1 MSITAPVAP
10 APDATTTHDPATH
23 ATARDAAR
31 PATGRDPVPA
41 VDPAFR
47 LRGLTLGY
55 GAEPVIRDLDLDIPA
70 GKTTVLIGANGCGKS
85 TILRA
90 LGRQLRPVSGSIE
103 VSGRELNSVKARE
116 YARSVAF
123 LPQSPLVPEGL
134 TVAELVARGR
144 HPHRRWWG
152 GGDDD
157 TAVAEALALTDT
169 AEFAHRRVDELSGGQ
184 RQRVWVALVL
194 AQATPTLLLDEPC
207 SFLDLAHQLD
217 VLDLVHDLPLPGSVE
232 GMDSGTDAGTDAGTE
247 AGTDAGTAGRSG
259 RRTVV
264 AVLHE
269 LSLSARVADHL
280 VAVADGGVVAA
291 GTPHEVLTQE
301 TLRRVFDLEADIIT
315 DPATGHP
322 VVLPRGRTGSA
333 TSKGNT

>member
-1 MSITAPVAP
+1 MSLSVPAAP
-10 APDATTTHDPATH
+10 APPVDTGGPAET
-23 ATARDAAR
+23 
-31 PATGRDPVPA
+31 P
-41 VDPAFR
+41 PAFR
-47 LRGLTLGY
+47 LRSLTLGY
-55 GAEPVIRDLDLDIPA
+55 GTEPVIRDLDLDIPA
-70 GKTTVLIGANGCGKS
+70 GQTTALIGANGCGKS

-90 LGRQLRPVSGSIE
+90 LGRQLTPVSGVVE
-103 VSGRELNSVKARE
+103 VGGRDLAGVRARE
-116 YARSVAF
+116 HARSVAF

-157 TAVAEALALTDT
+157 NAAVAEALALTDT
-169 AEFAHRRVDELSGGQ
+169 AGFAHRRVDELSGGQ

-217 VLDLVHDLPLPGSVE
+217 ILDLVHDLPLPAGHAAAEQGE
-232 GMDSGTDAGTDAGTE
+232 GAGA
-247 AGTDAGTAGRSG
+247 APA

-269 LSLSARVADHL
+269 LTLAARVADHL
-280 VAVADGGVVAA
+280 VAVAHGGVVAA
-291 GTPHEVLTQE
+291 GPPHEVITPDV
-301 TLRRVFDLEADIIT
+301 LREVFDLEADIIS
-315 DPATGHP
+315 DPLTGDP
-322 VVLPRGRTGSA
+322 VVLPRGRK
-333 TSKGNT
+333 KGQA

>member
-1 MSITAPVAP
+1 MSIPAPVASVTP
-10 APDATTTHDPATH
+10 ALPMDFGPEPDA
-23 ATARDAAR
+23 
-31 PATGRDPVPA
+31 
-41 VDPAFR
+41 AFR

-55 GAEPVIRDLDLDIPA
+55 GAEPVIRDLDLDLPA
-70 GKTTVLIGANGCGKS
+70 GRTTVLIGANGCGKS

-90 LGRQLRPVSGSIE
+90 LGRQLRPLSGSIE
-103 VSGRELNSVKARE
+103 TDGHLLSEVGARE
-116 YARSVAF
+116 HARSVAF

-157 TAVAEALALTDT
+157 TAVAEALAMTGT

-217 VLDLVHDLPLPGSVE
+217 VLDLVRDLPLPAGHR
-232 GMDSGTDAGTDAGTE
+232 DHGT
-247 AGTDAGTAGRSG
+247 G

-269 LSLSARVADHL
+269 LSLAARVADHL
-280 VAVADGGVVAA
+280 VAVAEGGVVAA
-291 GTPHEVLTQE
+291 GPPDQVITQE
-301 TLRRVFDLEADIIT
+301 TLRRVFDLDADIIT

-322 VVLPRGRTGSA
+322 VVLPRGRR
-333 TSKGNT
+333 KGTP

>member
-1 MSITAPVAP
+1 M
-10 APDATTTHDPATH
+10 
-23 ATARDAAR
+23 
-31 PATGRDPVPA
+31 
-41 VDPAFR
+41 
-47 LRGLTLGY
+47 RGLTLGY
-55 GAEPVIRDLDLDIPA
+55 GAAPVIRDLDLDLPA
-70 GKTTVLIGANGCGKS
+70 GRTTVLIGANGCGKS

-90 LGRQLRPVSGSIE
+90 LGRQLRPLSGSIE
-103 VSGRELNSVKARE
+103 TDGHLLSEVRARE
-116 YARSVAF
+116 HARSVAF

-157 TAVAEALALTDT
+157 DTAVAEALAMTGT

-217 VLDLVHDLPLPGSVE
+217 VLDLVRDLPLPAGHR
-232 GMDSGTDAGTDAGTE
+232 DHGT
-247 AGTDAGTAGRSG
+247 G

-269 LSLSARVADHL
+269 LSLAARVADHL
-280 VAVADGGVVAA
+280 VAVAEGGVVAA
-291 GTPHEVLTQE
+291 GPPGQVITQE
-301 TLRRVFDLEADIIT
+301 TLRRVFDLDADIIT

-322 VVLPRGRTGSA
+322 VVLPRGRR
-333 TSKGNT
+333 KGTT

>member
-1 MSITAPVAP
+1 MTIP
-10 APDATTTHDPATH
+10 APLASVTPALPM
-23 ATARDAAR
+23 DLGSG
-31 PATGRDPVPA
+31 PE
-41 VDPAFR
+41 PAFR

-55 GAEPVIRDLDLDIPA
+55 GSDPVIRDLDLDIPA
-70 GKTTVLIGANGCGKS
+70 GRTTVLIGANGCGKS

-90 LGRQLRPVSGSIE
+90 LGRQLSPMAGGIE
-103 VSGRELNSVKARE
+103 AAGRRLSEVRARE
-116 YARSVAF
+116 YARAVAF

-157 TAVAEALALTDT
+157 DAAVAEALALTGT
-169 AEFAHRRVDELSGGQ
+169 AEFADRRVDELSGGQ

-217 VLDLVHDLPLPGSVE
+217 VLDLVHDLPLPSGS
-232 GMDSGTDAGTDAGTE
+232 GQ
-247 AGTDAGTAGRSG
+247 G

-269 LSLSARVADHL
+269 LTLAARVADHL
-280 VAVADGGVVAA
+280 VAVAEGGVVAA
-291 GTPHEVLTQE
+291 GPPDQVITRE
-301 TLRRVFDLEADIIT
+301 TLLRVFDLDADIIT
-315 DPATGHP
+315 DPVTGHP
-322 VVLPRGRTGSA
+322 VVLPRGRR
-333 TSKGNT
+333 KGTA

>member
-1 MSITAPVAP
+1 MSIPAPLATAPNDSALDATAPGAADPDAETAPVA
-10 APDATTTHDPATH
+10 DAS
-23 ATARDAAR
+23 
-31 PATGRDPVPA
+31 
-41 VDPAFR
+41 PAFR

-55 GAEPVIRDLDLDIPA
+55 GADPVIRDLDLDIPA

-90 LGRQLRPVSGSIE
+90 LGRQLRPVSGSLE
-103 VSGRELNSVKARE
+103 VSGRELASVKARE
-116 YARSVAF
+116 HARSVAF
-123 LPQSPLVPEGL
+123 LPQSPVVPEGL

-157 TAVAEALALTDT
+157 DFAVSEALTLTGT

-207 SFLDLAHQLD
+207 SFLDMAHQLD
-217 VLDLVHDLPLPGSVE
+217 VLDLVHDLPLPRTELLRTALPRPGLPKVGSSRA
-232 GMDSGTDAGTDAGTE
+232 GGSSGEST
-247 AGTDAGTAGRSG
+247 G

-280 VAVADGGVVAA
+280 VAVAEGGVVAA
-291 GTPHEVLTQE
+291 GTPHEVLTKE
-301 TLRRVFDLEADIIT
+301 TLRRVFDLDADIIT

-322 VVLPRGRTGSA
+322 VVLPRGRTGTT
-333 TSKGNT
+333 TSKGKS

>member
-1 MSITAPVAP
+1 MSIS
-10 APDATTTHDPATH
+10 APDAPTLPSTSES
-23 ATARDAAR
+23 RDGG
-31 PATGRDPVPA
+31 TE
-41 VDPAFR
+41 PAFR

-55 GAEPVIRDLDLDIPA
+55 GAEPVIRDLDLDIPS
-70 GKTTVLIGANGCGKS
+70 GRTTVFIGANGCGKS

-90 LGRQLRPVSGSIE
+90 LGRQLTPTSGTIE
-103 VSGRELNSVKARE
+103 VGGRDLARVKARDH
-116 YARSVAF
+116 ARSVAF

-157 TAVAEALALTDT
+157 EGVVAEALDMTDT
-169 AEFAHRRVDELSGGQ
+169 ADLAHRRVDELSGGQ

-217 VLDLVHDLPLPGSVE
+217 ILDLVHDLPMPGASRQAKPT
-232 GMDSGTDAGTDAGTE
+232 GDSTDRDGVA
-247 AGTDAGTAGRSG
+247 SG

-280 VAVADGGVVAA
+280 VAVAEGGVVAT
-291 GTPHEVLTQE
+291 GTPDEVITTE
-301 TLRRVFDLEADIIT
+301 NLRRVFGLDADIIP
-315 DPATGHP
+315 DPLTGHP
-322 VVLPRGRTGSA
+322 VVLPRSRRKDIA
-333 TSKGNT
+333 

>member
-1 MSITAPVAP
+1 MSIPAPVASVTP
-10 APDATTTHDPATH
+10 ALPMDFGPEPDA
-23 ATARDAAR
+23 
-31 PATGRDPVPA
+31 
-41 VDPAFR
+41 AFR

-55 GAEPVIRDLDLDIPA
+55 GAEPVIRDLDLDLPA
-70 GKTTVLIGANGCGKS
+70 GRTTVLIGANGCGKS

-90 LGRQLRPVSGSIE
+90 LGRQLRPLSGSIE
-103 VSGRELNSVKARE
+103 TDGHLLSEVGARE
-116 YARSVAF
+116 HARSVAF

-157 TAVAEALALTDT
+157 TAVAEALAMTGT

-217 VLDLVHDLPLPGSVE
+217 VLDLVRDLPLPAGHR
-232 GMDSGTDAGTDAGTE
+232 DHGT
-247 AGTDAGTAGRSG
+247 G

-269 LSLSARVADHL
+269 LSLAARVADHL
-280 VAVADGGVVAA
+280 VAVAEGGVVAA
-291 GTPHEVLTQE
+291 GPPDQVITQE
-301 TLRRVFDLEADIIT
+301 TLRRVFDLDADIIT

-322 VVLPRGRTGSA
+322 VVLPRGRR
-333 TSKGNT
+333 KGTT

>member
-1 MSITAPVAP
+1 MPVP
-10 APDATTTHDPATH
+10 VPIQTS
-23 ATARDAAR
+23 R
-31 PATGRDPVPA
+31 PAFAGPEPALPLDAGLVPE
-41 VDPAFR
+41 PAFR

-55 GAEPVIRDLDLDIPA
+55 GAEPVIRDLDLDIPS

-90 LGRQLRPVSGSIE
+90 LGRQLSPLAGSIE
-103 VSGRELNSVKARE
+103 VGGRDLATIKPRAH
-116 YARSVAF
+116 ARSVAF

-152 GGDDD
+152 AGDDD
-157 TAVAEALALTDT
+157 ESAVAEALALTGT
-169 AEFAHRRVDELSGGQ
+169 ADFAHRRVDELSGGQ

-194 AQATPTLLLDEPC
+194 AQATATLLLDEPC

-217 VLDLVHDLPLPGSVE
+217 VLDLVSDLPLPAGHHPDPQGE
-232 GMDSGTDAGTDAGTE
+232 G
-247 AGTDAGTAGRSG
+247 SG

-269 LSLSARVADHL
+269 LTLAARVADHL
-280 VAVADGGVVAA
+280 VAVAEGGVVAA
-291 GTPHEVLTQE
+291 GPPDQVINAE
-301 TLRRVFDLEADIIT
+301 TLRRVFDLEADIIS
-315 DPATGHP
+315 DPLTGHP
-322 VVLPRGRTGSA
+322 VVLPRGRR
-333 TSKGNT
+333 KGTT

>member
-1 MSITAPVAP
+1 MSIPAPVASVTP
-10 APDATTTHDPATH
+10 ALPMDLGPE
-23 ATARDAAR
+23 
-31 PATGRDPVPA
+31 PE
-41 VDPAFR
+41 PAFR

-55 GAEPVIRDLDLDIPA
+55 GADPVIRDLDLDLPA
-70 GKTTVLIGANGCGKS
+70 GRTTVLIGANGCGKS

-90 LGRQLRPVSGSIE
+90 LGRQLRPLSGSIE
-103 VSGRELNSVKARE
+103 TDGHLLSEVRARE
-116 YARSVAF
+116 HARSVAF

-157 TAVAEALALTDT
+157 TAVAEALAMTGT

-217 VLDLVHDLPLPGSVE
+217 VLDLVRDLPLPAGHR
-232 GMDSGTDAGTDAGTE
+232 DHGT
-247 AGTDAGTAGRSG
+247 G

-269 LSLSARVADHL
+269 LSLAARVADHL
-280 VAVADGGVVAA
+280 VAVAGGGVVAA
-291 GTPHEVLTQE
+291 GPPDQVITQE
-301 TLRRVFDLEADIIT
+301 TLRRVFDLDADIIT

-322 VVLPRGRTGSA
+322 VVLPRGRR
-333 TSKGNT
+333 KGTT

>member
-1 MSITAPVAP
+1 MSIPSPVAP
-10 APDATTTHDPATH
+10 VLRALPMDPQ
-23 ATARDAAR
+23 
-31 PATGRDPVPA
+31 PEP
-41 VDPAFR
+41 DPAFR

-70 GKTTVLIGANGCGKS
+70 GRTTVFIGANGCGKS

-90 LGRQLRPVSGSIE
+90 LGRQLRPLSGTIE
-103 VSGRELNSVKARE
+103 TGGRDVASVKARE
-116 YARSVAF
+116 HARSVAF

-157 TAVAEALALTDT
+157 DSAVAEALAMTGT

-194 AQATPTLLLDEPC
+194 AQSTPTLLLDEPC

-217 VLDLVHDLPLPGSVE
+217 VLDLVRDLPLPADHSSE
-232 GMDSGTDAGTDAGTE
+232 REQRA
-247 AGTDAGTAGRSG
+247 G

-269 LSLSARVADHL
+269 LSLAARVADHL
-280 VAVADGGVVAA
+280 VAVAEGGVVAA
-291 GTPHEVLTQE
+291 GPPDEVITTE
-301 TLRRVFDLEADIIT
+301 TLRRVFDLDADIIT

-322 VVLPRGRTGSA
+322 VVLPRGRR
-333 TSKGNT
+333 KGTT

>member
-1 MSITAPVAP
+1 MSTTAPVAP
-10 APDATTTHDPATH
+10 APDATTRGAAVPGAAAPAGGSPGT
-23 ATARDAAR
+23 TSPGNTPPGAAR
-31 PATGRDPVPA
+31 AAT
-41 VDPAFR
+41 DPAFR

-103 VSGRELNSVKARE
+103 VGDRELNSVKARE

-217 VLDLVHDLPLPGSVE
+217 VLDLVHDLPMPGAV
-232 GMDSGTDAGTDAGTE
+232 AGTDAGTE
-247 AGTDAGTAGRSG
+247 ADSDGLSG

-301 TLRRVFDLEADIIT
+301 TLRRVFDLDADIIT

-322 VVLPRGRTGSA
+322 VVLPRGRTGST
-333 TSKGNT
+333 TSKGNA

>member
-1 MSITAPVAP
+1 MDLGPEP
-10 APDATTTHDPATH
+10 E
-23 ATARDAAR
+23 
-31 PATGRDPVPA
+31 
-41 VDPAFR
+41 PAFR

-55 GAEPVIRDLDLDIPA
+55 GADPVIRDLDLDLPA
-70 GKTTVLIGANGCGKS
+70 GRTTVLIGANGCGKS

-90 LGRQLRPVSGSIE
+90 LGRQLRPLSGSIE
-103 VSGRELNSVKARE
+103 TDGHLLSEVRARE
-116 YARSVAF
+116 HARSVAF

-157 TAVAEALALTDT
+157 TAVAEALAMTGT

-217 VLDLVHDLPLPGSVE
+217 VLDLVRDLPLPAGHR
-232 GMDSGTDAGTDAGTE
+232 DHGT
-247 AGTDAGTAGRSG
+247 G

-269 LSLSARVADHL
+269 LSLAARVADHL
-280 VAVADGGVVAA
+280 VAVAGGGVVAA
-291 GTPHEVLTQE
+291 GPPDQVITQE
-301 TLRRVFDLEADIIT
+301 TLRRVFDLDADIIT

-322 VVLPRGRTGSA
+322 VVLPRGRR
-333 TSKGNT
+333 KGTT

>member
-1 MSITAPVAP
+1 MSIPAPVASVTP
-10 APDATTTHDPATH
+10 ALPMDFGPEPDA
-23 ATARDAAR
+23 
-31 PATGRDPVPA
+31 
-41 VDPAFR
+41 AFR

-55 GAEPVIRDLDLDIPA
+55 GAEPVIRDLDLDLPA
-70 GKTTVLIGANGCGKS
+70 GRTTVLIGANGCGKS

-90 LGRQLRPVSGSIE
+90 LGRQLRPLSGSIE
-103 VSGRELNSVKARE
+103 TDGHLLSEVGARE
-116 YARSVAF
+116 HARSVAF

-157 TAVAEALALTDT
+157 TAVAEALAMTGT

-217 VLDLVHDLPLPGSVE
+217 VLDLVRDLPLPAGHR
-232 GMDSGTDAGTDAGTE
+232 DHGT
-247 AGTDAGTAGRSG
+247 G

-269 LSLSARVADHL
+269 LSLAARVADHL
-280 VAVADGGVVAA
+280 VAVAGGGVVAA
-291 GTPHEVLTQE
+291 GPPDQVITQE
-301 TLRRVFDLEADIIT
+301 TLRRVFDLDADIIT

-322 VVLPRGRTGSA
+322 VVLPRGRR
-333 TSKGNT
+333 KGTP

>member
-1 MSITAPVAP
+1 MNLAVPTAP
-10 APDATTTHDPATH
+10 
-23 ATARDAAR
+23 
-31 PATGRDPVPA
+31 PVPTP
-41 VDPAFR
+41 PAFR

-55 GAEPVIRDLDLDIPA
+55 GADPVIRGLDLDIPA
-70 GKTTVLIGANGCGKS
+70 GRTTVLIGANGCGKS

-90 LGRQLRPVSGSIE
+90 LGRQLAPVSGVVE
-103 VSGRELNSVKARE
+103 AAGRDLAGVRARDH
-116 YARSVAF
+116 ARSVAF

-152 GGDDD
+152 VGGDDD
-157 TAVAEALALTDT
+157 EFAVADALAVTGT
-169 AEFAHRRVDELSGGQ
+169 AGFAHRRVDELSGGQ

-217 VLDLVHDLPLPGSVE
+217 VLDLVRDLPLPTGP
-232 GMDSGTDAGTDAGTE
+232 GT
-247 AGTDAGTAGRSG
+247 G

-269 LSLSARVADHL
+269 LTLAARVADHL

-291 GTPHEVLTQE
+291 GTPDEVITPE
-301 TLRRVFDLEADIIT
+301 TLRRVFNLDADIIR
-315 DPATGHP
+315 DPVTGHP
-322 VVLPRGRTGSA
+322 VVLPRGRTKEA
-333 TSKGNT
+333 P

>member
-1 MSITAPVAP
+1 MSIPSPVAP
-10 APDATTTHDPATH
+10 VLRALPMDPE
-23 ATARDAAR
+23 
-31 PATGRDPVPA
+31 PEP
-41 VDPAFR
+41 DPAFR

-55 GAEPVIRDLDLDIPA
+55 GAESVIRDLDLDIPA
-70 GKTTVLIGANGCGKS
+70 GRTTVFIGANGCGKS

-90 LGRQLRPVSGSIE
+90 LGRQLRPLSGTIE
-103 VSGRELNSVKARE
+103 TGGRDVASVKARE
-116 YARSVAF
+116 HARSVAF

-157 TAVAEALALTDT
+157 DTAVAEALTLTDT
-169 AEFAHRRVDELSGGQ
+169 AGFAHRRVDELSGGQ

-207 SFLDLAHQLD
+207 SFLDVAHQLD
-217 VLDLVHDLPLPGSVE
+217 ILDLVRDLPLPAGHAGSGGE
-232 GMDSGTDAGTDAGTE
+232 GP
-247 AGTDAGTAGRSG
+247 G

-269 LSLSARVADHL
+269 LSLAARVADHL
-280 VAVADGGVVAA
+280 VAVAEGGVVAA
-291 GTPHEVLTQE
+291 GPPDRVITKE
-301 TLRRVFDLEADIIT
+301 TLRRVFDLDADIIT

-322 VVLPRGRTGSA
+322 VVLPRGRR
-333 TSKGNT
+333 KGTT

>member
-1 MSITAPVAP
+1 MNIAAP
-10 APDATTTHDPATH
+10 A
-23 ATARDAAR
+23 ATARATAPASAADTGTATVPDAE
-31 PATGRDPVPA
+31 
-41 VDPAFR
+41 PAFR

-70 GKTTVLIGANGCGKS
+70 GQTTVLIGANGCGKS

-103 VSGRELNSVKARE
+103 ISGRELVSVKSRE
-116 YARSVAF
+116 HARSVAF

-157 TAVAEALALTDT
+157 DNAVAEALSLTDT
-169 AEFAHRRVDELSGGQ
+169 ADFAHRRVDELSGGQ

-217 VLDLVHDLPLPGSVE
+217 VLDLVHDLPMPGA
-232 GMDSGTDAGTDAGTE
+232 AGAGE
-247 AGTDAGTAGRSG
+247 AGSTAQGSG

-280 VAVADGGVVAA
+280 VAVAEGGVVAA
-291 GTPHEVLTQE
+291 GTPHEVLTEE
-301 TLRRVFDLEADIIT
+301 TLRRVFDLDADIIT

-322 VVLPRGRTGSA
+322 VVLPRGRTGTTRKA
-333 TSKGNT
+333 HA

>member
-1 MSITAPVAP
+1 MSIHPPVAP
-10 APDATTTHDPATH
+10 VRRSLPVEPEPASE
-23 ATARDAAR
+23 
-31 PATGRDPVPA
+31 
-41 VDPAFR
+41 PAFR

-55 GAEPVIRDLDLDIPA
+55 GADPVIRDLDLDIPA
-70 GKTTVLIGANGCGKS
+70 GRTTVFIGANGCGKS

-90 LGRQLRPVSGSIE
+90 LGRQLRPQSGSIE
-103 VSGRELNSVKARE
+103 TGGRDIASVKARE
-116 YARSVAF
+116 HARSVAF

-157 TAVAEALALTDT
+157 TAVAEALTMTGT

-184 RQRVWVALVL
+184 RQRVWIALVL

-217 VLDLVHDLPLPGSVE
+217 VLDLVHDLPLPSGHGGSAGE
-232 GMDSGTDAGTDAGTE
+232 GT
-247 AGTDAGTAGRSG
+247 G

-269 LSLSARVADHL
+269 LSLAARVADHL
-280 VAVADGGVVAA
+280 VAVAEGGVVAA
-291 GTPHEVLTQE
+291 GPPDEVITTE
-301 TLRRVFDLEADIIT
+301 TLRRVFDLDADIIT

-322 VVLPRGRTGSA
+322 VVLPRGRR
-333 TSKGNT
+333 KGTT

>member
-1 MSITAPVAP
+1 MTLPGSTADRTP
-10 APDATTTHDPATH
+10 AVESAA
-23 ATARDAAR
+23 ATAVAAPSPPESG
-31 PATGRDPVPA
+31 PA
-41 VDPAFR
+41 PAFR
-47 LRGLTLGY
+47 VRGLTLGY

-70 GKTTVLIGANGCGKS
+70 GQTTVLIGANGCGKS

-90 LGRQLRPVSGSIE
+90 LGRQLQPVAGSIE
-103 VSGRELNSVKARE
+103 VAGRELSRVKARE
-116 YARSVAF
+116 HARSVAF

-157 TAVAEALALTDT
+157 EGVVAEALASTKTEEL
-169 AEFAHRRVDELSGGQ
+169 AHRRVDELSGGQ

-217 VLDLVHDLPLPGSVE
+217 VLDLVHDLPMPG
-232 GMDSGTDAGTDAGTE
+232 GTHAPG
-247 AGTDAGTAGRSG
+247 SG

-269 LSLSARVADHL
+269 LSLAARVADHL
-280 VAVADGGVVAA
+280 VAVADGNVVAA
-291 GTPHEVLTQE
+291 GRPDEVITRE
-301 TLRRVFDLEADIIT
+301 TLRRVFDLDADIIT
-315 DPATGHP
+315 DPLTGHP
-322 VVLPRGRTGSA
+322 VVLPRSRR
-333 TSKGNT
+333 KGTP

>member
-1 MSITAPVAP
+1 MSIPAPVASMTP
-10 APDATTTHDPATH
+10 ALPMDLGPE
-23 ATARDAAR
+23 
-31 PATGRDPVPA
+31 PE
-41 VDPAFR
+41 PAFR

-55 GAEPVIRDLDLDIPA
+55 GADPVIRDLDLDLPA
-70 GKTTVLIGANGCGKS
+70 GRTTVLIGANGCGKS

-90 LGRQLRPVSGSIE
+90 LGRQLRPLSGSIE
-103 VSGRELNSVKARE
+103 TDGHLLSEVRARE
-116 YARSVAF
+116 HARSVAF

-157 TAVAEALALTDT
+157 TAVAEALAMTGT

-217 VLDLVHDLPLPGSVE
+217 VLDLVRDLPLPAGHR
-232 GMDSGTDAGTDAGTE
+232 DHGT
-247 AGTDAGTAGRSG
+247 G

-269 LSLSARVADHL
+269 LSLAARVADHL
-280 VAVADGGVVAA
+280 VAVAEGGVVAA
-291 GTPHEVLTQE
+291 GPPDQVITQE
-301 TLRRVFDLEADIIT
+301 TLRRVFDLDADIIT

-322 VVLPRGRTGSA
+322 VVLPRGRR
-333 TSKGNT
+333 KGTT

>member
-1 MSITAPVAP
+1 MRMTVPVANAPAEAACAVTAPVSG
-10 APDATTTHDPATH
+10 DA
-23 ATARDAAR
+23 
-31 PATGRDPVPA
+31 
-41 VDPAFR
+41 PAFR

-55 GAEPVIRDLDLDIPA
+55 GAEPVIRDLDLDVPA
-70 GKTTVLIGANGCGKS
+70 GKTTVFIGANGCGKS

-90 LGRQLRPVSGSIE
+90 LGRQLQPVSGSIE
-103 VSGRELNSVKARE
+103 ASGHELSSVKARE

-157 TAVAEALALTDT
+157 DLAVAEALTMTGT
-169 AEFAHRRVDELSGGQ
+169 AGFAHRRVDELSGGQ

-217 VLDLVHDLPLPGSVE
+217 VLDLVHDLPMPGAGGAVE
-232 GMDSGTDAGTDAGTE
+232 HVV
-247 AGTDAGTAGRSG
+247 G

-280 VAVADGGVVAA
+280 VAVAEGGVVAA
-291 GTPHEVLTQE
+291 GTPHEVLTEE
-301 TLRRVFDLEADIIT
+301 TLRRVFDLDAGIIN
-315 DPATGHP
+315 DPVTGHP
-322 VVLPRGRTGSA
+322 VVLPRGRAGA
-333 TSKGNT
+333 RTSKGNA

>member
-1 MSITAPVAP
+1 VDPPAFEKGGLMSIPAPVASVTP
-10 APDATTTHDPATH
+10 ALPMDLGPE
-23 ATARDAAR
+23 
-31 PATGRDPVPA
+31 PE
-41 VDPAFR
+41 PAFR

-55 GAEPVIRDLDLDIPA
+55 GAAPVIRDLDLDLPA
-70 GKTTVLIGANGCGKS
+70 GRTTVLIGANGCGKS

-90 LGRQLRPVSGSIE
+90 LGRQLRPLSGSIE
-103 VSGRELNSVKARE
+103 TDGHLLSEVRARE
-116 YARSVAF
+116 HARSVAF

-157 TAVAEALALTDT
+157 TAVAEALAMTGT

-217 VLDLVHDLPLPGSVE
+217 VLDLVRDLPLPAGHR
-232 GMDSGTDAGTDAGTE
+232 DHGT
-247 AGTDAGTAGRSG
+247 G

-269 LSLSARVADHL
+269 LSLAARVADHL
-280 VAVADGGVVAA
+280 VAVAEGGVVAA
-291 GTPHEVLTQE
+291 GPPDQVITQE
-301 TLRRVFDLEADIIT
+301 TLRRVFDLDADIIT

-322 VVLPRGRTGSA
+322 VVLPRGRR
-333 TSKGNT
+333 KGTT

>member
-1 MSITAPVAP
+1 MSIPAPVASMTP
-10 APDATTTHDPATH
+10 ALPMNLGPEPDA
-23 ATARDAAR
+23 
-31 PATGRDPVPA
+31 
-41 VDPAFR
+41 AFR

-55 GAEPVIRDLDLDIPA
+55 GADPVIRDLDLDLPA
-70 GKTTVLIGANGCGKS
+70 GRTTVLIGANGCGKS

-90 LGRQLRPVSGSIE
+90 LGRQLRPLSGSIE
-103 VSGRELNSVKARE
+103 TDGHLLSEIRARE
-116 YARSVAF
+116 HARSVAF

-157 TAVAEALALTDT
+157 DTAVAEALAMTGT

-217 VLDLVHDLPLPGSVE
+217 VLDLVRDLPLPAGHR
-232 GMDSGTDAGTDAGTE
+232 DHGT
-247 AGTDAGTAGRSG
+247 G

-269 LSLSARVADHL
+269 LSLAARVADHL
-280 VAVADGGVVAA
+280 VAVAEGGVVAA
-291 GTPHEVLTQE
+291 GPPDQVITQE
-301 TLRRVFDLEADIIT
+301 TLRRVFDLDADIIT

-322 VVLPRGRTGSA
+322 VVLPRGRR
-333 TSKGNT
+333 KGTT

>member
-1 MSITAPVAP
+1 MSLSVPAAP
-10 APDATTTHDPATH
+10 APPVG
-23 ATARDAAR
+23 
-31 PATGRDPVPA
+31 TGGPA
-41 VDPAFR
+41 VPPPAFR
-47 LRGLTLGY
+47 LRSLTLGY
-55 GAEPVIRDLDLDIPA
+55 GTEPVIRDLDLDIPT
-70 GKTTVLIGANGCGKS
+70 GQTTALIGANGCGKS

-90 LGRQLRPVSGSIE
+90 LGRQLTPLSGVVE
-103 VSGRELNSVKARE
+103 VDGRDLAGVRARE
-116 YARSVAF
+116 HARSVAF

-157 TAVAEALALTDT
+157 DNAAVAEALALTDT
-169 AEFAHRRVDELSGGQ
+169 AGFAHRRVDELSGGQ

-217 VLDLVHDLPLPGSVE
+217 ILDLVHDLPLP
-232 GMDSGTDAGTDAGTE
+232 SGHTAADPGTGDGAAVPG
-247 AGTDAGTAGRSG
+247 AAPA

-269 LSLSARVADHL
+269 LTLAARVADHL
-280 VAVADGGVVAA
+280 VAVAHGGVVAA
-291 GTPHEVLTQE
+291 GPPHEVITPDV
-301 TLRRVFDLEADIIT
+301 LREVFDLEADIIS
-315 DPATGHP
+315 DPLTGDP
-322 VVLPRGRTGSA
+322 VVLPRGRKRGRA
-333 TSKGNT
+333 

>member
-1 MSITAPVAP
+1 MSVPSPVAP
-10 APDATTTHDPATH
+10 ALPRDPATVH
-23 ATARDAAR
+23 DTEN
-31 PATGRDPVPA
+31 ATGPDTGP
-41 VDPAFR
+41 DPAFR

-70 GKTTVLIGANGCGKS
+70 GRTTVLIGANGSGKS

-90 LGRQLRPVSGSIE
+90 LGRQLEPRSGTIQVGGHDLATVRP
-103 VSGRELNSVKARE
+103 REH
-116 YARSVAF
+116 ARSVAF

-157 TAVAEALALTDT
+157 EPAIAEALALTGT
-169 AEFAHRRVDELSGGQ
+169 SGFAHRRVDELSGGQ

-217 VLDLVHDLPLPGSVE
+217 VLDLVHELPLPAGHASP
-232 GMDSGTDAGTDAGTE
+232 GT
-247 AGTDAGTAGRSG
+247 G

-269 LSLSARVADHL
+269 LTLASRVADHL
-280 VAVADGGVVAA
+280 VAVADGEVVAS
-291 GTPHEVLTQE
+291 GPPEQVITRE
-301 TLRRVFDLEADIIT
+301 TLRRVFDLDADIIG
-315 DPATGHP
+315 DPVTGQP
-322 VVLPRGRTGSA
+322 VVLPRGRR
-333 TSKGNT
+333 KGTA